1 MFKHKYRVFAV
12 IALTLLA
19 TSAGGERTATAQ
31 EGAAAAGRH
40 TVLRVQSSLNVFMP
54 GLGSLEEQ
62 RAAGET
68 GRRAIYDMANRECRL
83 LVEVFRGECK
93 LTAVNANVNVQAR
106 SSGNEGISVSG
117 TATYELT
124 LRSN

>member
-12 IALTLLA
+12 LALTLLV
-19 TSAGGERTATAQ
+19 TSASGKRTATAQ
-31 EGAAAAGRH
+31 EGAAAGRH
-40 TVLRVQSSLNVFMP
+40 TMLRVQSSLNLFLP
-54 GLGSLEEQ
+54 GIGSVEEQ

-83 LVEVFRGECK
+83 LVEVFRGDCK